1 MSPSAQVGSDPPR
14 ERAPENKGDEEM
26 NETTLRR
33 KIAVLVFAAFVALT
47 GEVATLAVMADDADA
62 RRSRVASQ

>member
-1 MSPSAQVGSDPPR
+1 
-14 ERAPENKGDEEM
+14 M

-47 GEVATLAVMADDADA
+47 GEVATLAVVADDADA